1 MCILNRPTTLRK
13 IAMTISY
20 PLVSKLASALC
31 FILFICLL
39 LAPSLIYWIFGL
51 DGNEVS
57 DLIARRAAMMFMGL
71 AAIIFLSRNAEPSQ
85 LRQSLCLGLAIMMG
99 ALAIIGIFEFLRGAV
114 GVGIWLAIT
123 TEITFALAYFKLSKQ
138 A

>member
-1 MCILNRPTTLRK
+1 
-13 IAMTISY
+13 MTISY

-71 AAIIFLSRNAEPSQ
+71 SAIICLSRNAEPSQ

-99 ALAIIGIFEFLRGAV
+99 ALAIIGIFEFLRGIV
-114 GVGIWLAIT
+114 GVGIWLAII
-123 TEITFALAYFKLSKQ
+123 TEIAFALAYFKLSK
-138 A
+138 

>member
-1 MCILNRPTTLRK
+1 
-13 IAMTISY
+13 MTISY

-31 FILFICLL
+31 FTLFVCLL
-39 LAPSLIYWIFGL
+39 LAPALIYWIFGL
-51 DGNEVS
+51 EGNEVS

-71 AAIIFLSRNAEPSQ
+71 SAMIFLSRNAEPSQ
-85 LRQSLCLGLAIMMG
+85 LRQNLCLGLAIMMA
-99 ALAIIGIFEFLRGAV
+99 ALAVIGIFEFARGVV

-123 TEITFALAYFKLSKQ
+123 TEIAFAMAYFKLSKQ

>member
-1 MCILNRPTTLRK
+1 
-13 IAMTISY
+13 MTISY

-39 LAPSLIYWIFGL
+39 LAPGLIYWIFGL

-57 DLIARRAAMMFMGL
+57 DLIARRAAMMLMGL
-71 AAIIFLSRNAEPSQ
+71 SAIIFLSRNAEPSQ

-99 ALAIIGIFEFLRGAV
+99 ALAIIGIFEFLRGIV
-114 GVGIWLAIT
+114 GVGIWLAII
-123 TEITFALAYFKLSKQ
+123 TEIAFALAYFKLSK
-138 A
+138 

>member
-1 MCILNRPTTLRK
+1 MHIGLTNNLHK

-31 FILFICLL
+31 FTLFLCLL
-39 LAPSLIYWIFGL
+39 LAPGLIYWIFGL

-71 AAIIFLSRNAEPSQ
+71 SAMIFLSRNAEASQ
-85 LRQSLCLGLAIMMG
+85 LRQNMCLGLAIMMG
-99 ALAIIGIFEFLRGAV
+99 ALAVIGIFEFVRGAV
-114 GVGIWLAIT
+114 GLGIWLAII
-123 TEITFALAYFKLSKQ
+123 TEIAFSLAYFKLSKQ

>member
-1 MCILNRPTTLRK
+1 
-13 IAMTISY
+13 MTISY

-31 FILFICLL
+31 FTLFVCLF
-39 LAPSLIYWIFGL
+39 LAPELIYWIFGL
-51 DGNEVS
+51 IGNDVS
-57 DLIARRAAMMFMGL
+57 DLMARRAAMMFMGL

-114 GVGIWLAIT
+114 GVGIWFAIT
-123 TEITFALAYFKLSKQ
+123 TEIAFALAYFKLSK
-138 A
+138 